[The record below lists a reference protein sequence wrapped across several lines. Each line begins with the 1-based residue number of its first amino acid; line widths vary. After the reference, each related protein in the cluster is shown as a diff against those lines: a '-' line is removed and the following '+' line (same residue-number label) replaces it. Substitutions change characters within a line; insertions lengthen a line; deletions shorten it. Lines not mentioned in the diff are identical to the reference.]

1 MAAALSTISI
11 SACPT
16 LQSSCCY
23 YHLENSNEIVSS
35 KSVLPSGVVV
45 AGLVSLPFFFLKKR
59 NPSHSVEK
67 RGRYHCQFAKRKSSQ
82 VAVSEG
88 EELDEDLRAGLN
100 ETSNEALKVM
110 LSEDDKLVAAFK
122 EKVDYLGEFLV
133 QDGQHEA
140 AQFMLVLRGMLDH
153 ELYPQKD
160 DLRGLYKKAFDKIW
174 GVLEDSGWLLTQ
186 PGAEAGEVQMV
197 DDELIPPVLQI
208 KY

>member
-1 MAAALSTISI
+1 MVINL
-11 SACPT
+11 PT
-16 LQSSCCY
+16 VQ
-23 YHLENSNEIVSS
+23 
-35 KSVLPSGVVV
+35 
-45 AGLVSLPFFFLKKR
+45 
-59 NPSHSVEK
+59 
-67 RGRYHCQFAKRKSSQ
+67 
-82 VAVSEG
+82 
-88 EELDEDLRAGLN
+88 
-100 ETSNEALKVM
+100 TSNEALKVM

-197 DDELIPPVLQI
+197 CVAFPSYDHYASSDVRGKSIFKFLSLLSCKLCIFLTFLCIFQCLTKVFISSYTHQL
-208 KY
+208 